1 MTRSLWFALGLFLAV
16 TGGAM
21 ALELRSAAFAE
32 GGSIPSQYT
41 CDGKNVSPPL
51 AWSGIPPAAKSLAL
65 VCDDPDAPVGVWVHW
80 VVYGLPSST
89 AALPEGVPAR
99 DEIGGGGRQGKNDF
113 RKIGYGGPCPPSG
126 THRYVFTLSALD
138 SKLDL
143 PAGATKQDLLAAMRG
158 HVLAETKLIG
168 KYSRR

>member
-1 MTRSLWFALGLFLAV
+1 
-16 TGGAM
+16 M

-65 VCDDPDAPVGVWVHW
+65 VCDDPDAPAGVWVHW
-80 VVYGLPSST
+80 VVYGLPPST
-89 AALPEGVPAR
+89 SALPEGVPAR

-143 PAGATKQDLLAAMRG
+143 PAGATKQDLLAAIRG